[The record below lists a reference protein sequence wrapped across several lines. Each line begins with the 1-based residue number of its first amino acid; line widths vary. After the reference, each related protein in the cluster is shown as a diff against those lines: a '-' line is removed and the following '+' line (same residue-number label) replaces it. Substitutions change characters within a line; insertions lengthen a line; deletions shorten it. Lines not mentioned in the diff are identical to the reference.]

1 MEASSSSTPHGQPP
15 ATPSHASLLPSLSPS
30 ASIEQTPAPLHTLP
44 AHLHTQPPP
53 PQPRLGP
60 SPSPNP
66 SNQSMQPP
74 QQTQQQQQQ
83 QNGQHLTPA
92 QQLQQQHQNVFGS
105 VMGNAPGHGSSSNAQ
120 TGGTAQAKVYA
131 SVYSGIP
138 VFEAMIRGISVM
150 RRTSDS
156 WVNATQILKVA
167 GIHKSARTK
176 ILEKEIHP
184 GVHEKVQGGYGKYQG
199 TWIPFE
205 RGQDLAAQYGVSSYL
220 APVFDFV
227 PSPTAVAALPVI
239 RTGTPD
245 RAGQK
250 TPSSSMAGYNPGLM
264 SAGRAGGSSSNNGR
278 VISPFPQGH
287 GHPHPHSHQHS
298 QLPPPPP
305 PQFVPSPNGDQQ
317 QMMGMPHHPSAI
329 AYPGQQQMM
338 YYPAPPPPP
347 QHSHHVMYH
356 GQGDNKRAI
365 AMAMTPSLSGD
376 GGMNHSLGP
385 AADINAMGFPSSGG
399 AEMYIDQYGQPH
411 PAPSFNPAQYA
422 TETEM
427 APPPAKRQ
435 RSGDGN
441 YVNVNGDA
449 DAADQEAQEEADD
462 GNDSDSSDDLRDAP
476 PLPTAMRLSNKPVR
490 PRPNAN
496 TSRTRSKLLS
506 LFSSDDEIDV
516 RQLFGLAPEQA
527 AEFDVDMVIDNQGHT
542 ALHWACALAKISV
555 ISQLIELGADIHRGN
570 FAGETPLIRSVL
582 TTNQSEAGTFP
593 QLLEH
598 LSPSIR
604 TLDHAYRTV
613 VHHVAMVAG
622 VKGRAASARSYMA
635 NVLEWV
641 AREQQANANSA
652 PGSVDMDASSSSA
665 AGGGGHASVGP
676 VSLKSLIDVQDVHG
690 DTAIN
695 IAARVGNKGL
705 VNLLLDAGADKTKA
719 NKLGLKPSDFGLDI
733 EALKA
738 TAAEVVV
745 SNLKSEVPKPERKSR
760 DVQKNIAAIFETINE
775 TFSSEMTAK
784 QTKLNATEQSVRHA
798 TRALADKR
806 QQLHRAQLRV
816 GELELIS
823 QRAEALR
830 KALAA
835 ADTAS
840 TPDEW
845 TGRVLLSSESGA
857 SEALPPAFK
866 SVPPS
871 EQSLKAEPVDHEDAS
886 GSESRDI
893 KMPERGEEGALVKLR
908 RMVMWEER
916 VTRILEDRINT
927 LQGAGVD
934 KAVKY
939 RRLVSLCTKV
949 PVEKVDGMLDG
960 LVAAIESDD
969 QTIDLSRISNF
980 MGRMKEATV

>member
-1 MEASSSSTPHGQPP
+1 MEASSSTNTHGQPP

-44 AHLHTQPPP
+44 PHLHSQPPP

-74 QQTQQQQQQ
+74 QQQQQQQQ
-83 QNGQHLTPA
+83 QNGQNGQHMTPA

-105 VMGNAPGHGSSSNAQ
+105 VMGSAPGHVSSSNAQ
-120 TGGTAQAKVYA
+120 SGGNAQAKVYA

-176 ILEKEIHP
+176 ILEREIHP

-227 PSPTAVAALPVI
+227 PSPTAVASLPVI

-250 TPSSSMAGYNPGLM
+250 TPASSMAGYNPGLM
-264 SAGRAGGSSSNNGR
+264 SAGRAGGSSNNGR

-305 PQFVPSPNGDQQ
+305 PQFVPSPNGDQN
-317 QMMGMPHHPSAI
+317 QMMGMPHHSPAI

-338 YYPAPPPPP
+338 YYPPPPPP
-347 QHSHHVMYH
+347 QHPHHSMYQGH
-356 GQGDNKRAI
+356 GENKRAI

-376 GGMNHSLGP
+376 GGMNHSLAYNP
-385 AADINAMGFPSSGG
+385 AHYAAD
-399 AEMYIDQYGQPH
+399 
-411 PAPSFNPAQYA
+411 
-422 TETEM
+422 TTEM

-435 RSGDGN
+435 KSE
-441 YVNVNGDA
+441 
-449 DAADQEAQEEADD
+449 DAAYIHGDVDEAEEDAADD

-476 PLPTAMRLSNKPVR
+476 PLPSAMRLTNKPVR

-506 LFSSDDEIDV
+506 LFSSEEDVDV
-516 RQLFGLAPEQA
+516 RQVFGIAPDQT

-593 QLLEH
+593 QLLEY

-613 VHHVAMVAG
+613 VHHIAMVAG
-622 VKGRAASARSYMA
+622 VKGRAASARSYMG

-641 AREQQANANSA
+641 AREQQAHANST
-652 PGSVDMDASSSSA
+652 S
-665 AGGGGHASVGP
+665 

-695 IAARVGNKGL
+695 IAARVGNRGL

-738 TAAEVVV
+738 TPGEVVV

-775 TFSSEMTAK
+775 TFSTEMMAK

-806 QQLHRAQLRV
+806 QQLHRAQLKV
-816 GELELIS
+816 GELELVN
-823 QRAEALR
+823 QRVEALR
-830 KALAA
+830 NAVS
-835 ADTAS
+835 ADDKS

-845 TGRVLLSSESGA
+845 TGRVLLSSEA
-857 SEALPPAFK
+857 ATSEGLPPAAFR
-866 SVPPS
+866 SLPPS
-871 EQSLKAEPVDHEDAS
+871 SEIVPKIEPDTEDEAS
-886 GSESRDI
+886 SGRGADI
-893 KMPERGEEGALVKLR
+893 KLPERGEEGALVRLR
-908 RMVMWEER
+908 RIVLWEDR
-916 VTRILEDRINT
+916 VTKVLEDRINT
-927 LQGAGVD
+927 LQGEGMD
-934 KAVKY
+934 KAVQY
-939 RRLVSLCTKV
+939 RKLVSLCTKV

-969 QTIDLSRISNF
+969 QSIDLSRISNF

>member
-1 MEASSSSTPHGQPP
+1 MEASSSSNSHGQPP

-44 AHLHTQPPP
+44 PHLHAQPPP

-66 SNQSMQPP
+66 SNQNMQPP
-74 QQTQQQQQQ
+74 QQQ

-105 VMGNAPGHGSSSNAQ
+105 VMGNAPGHGSSSQAQ

-205 RGQDLAAQYGVSSYL
+205 RGQELAAQYGVSSYL

-250 TPSSSMAGYNPGLM
+250 TPSSSMAGYNPGMM
-264 SAGRAGGSSSNNGR
+264 SAGRAGESSHNNNGR

-287 GHPHPHSHQHS
+287 NHPHPHAHQHA

-305 PQFVPSPNGDQQ
+305 PQFVPSPNGDQNH
-317 QMMGMPHHPSAI
+317 MMGMPHHPAAM

-338 YYPAPPPPP
+338 YYPPPPPP
-347 QHSHHVMYH
+347 QHPHHPMYQ

-376 GGMNHSLGP
+376 GGLNRSLGP
-385 AADINAMGFPSSGG
+385 AADINGLGFPPSG

-411 PAPSFNPAQYA
+411 PTPSYNPEHYA
-422 TETEM
+422 AETEM

-435 RSGDGN
+435 KSENGA
-441 YVNVNGDA
+441 YVNGDA
-449 DAADQEAQEEADD
+449 EDNVQGEADD
-462 GNDSDSSDDLRDAP
+462 GDDSDSDSSDDLRDAP

-506 LFSSDDEIDV
+506 LFSVEEDVDV
-516 RQLFGLAPEQA
+516 RNVFGLAQDQA
-527 AEFDVDMVIDNQGHT
+527 AEFDVDMMIDNQGHT
-542 ALHWACALAKISV
+542 ALHWACALAKISLM
-555 ISQLIELGADIHRGN
+555 SQLIELGADIHRGN

-604 TLDHAYRTV
+604 TLDHAYRSV
-613 VHHVAMVAG
+613 VHHIAMVAG

-652 PGSVDMDASSSSA
+652 PGSVEMDGTSSS
-665 AGGGGHASVGP
+665 GGGPTGP
-676 VSLKSLIDVQDVHG
+676 VGLKTLIDVQDVHG

-738 TAAEVVV
+738 TSAEVVV

-775 TFSSEMTAK
+775 TFSTEMTAK

-806 QQLHRAQLRV
+806 QQLHRAQLKV

-830 KALAA
+830 KALS
-835 ADTAS
+835 ADDSS
-840 TPDEW
+840 TPPEEW
-845 TGRVLLSSESGA
+845 TGRVLLSSEAGT
-857 SEALPPAFK
+857 SEGLPPAFRNL
-866 SVPPS
+866 PPS
-871 EQSLKAEPVDHEDAS
+871 SSDDVNPKIEPDAENSTDPTSVGE
-886 GSESRDI
+886 I
-893 KMPERGEEGALVKLR
+893 KLPERGEEGALVRLR

-916 VTRILEDRINT
+916 VTKILEDRITT
-927 LQGAGVD
+927 LQGEGVD

-969 QTIDLSRISNF
+969 QSIDLSRISNF
-980 MGRMKEATV
+980 MGRMKEASV